1 MKKISIN
8 EAINQIIE
16 QKVVAPPPVR
26 VVPSTTRPSV
36 APVVERPM
44 PFGMDAFF
52 RPTVA
57 PSVVPAAR
65 APIAPVSPQ
74 TAVPVSTPS
83 TIPVSVKTKQMEPGI
98 LSTLKTSQTT
108 APGTKDS
115 ISGLA
120 GPGSVVK
127 NPYADAMDELRRA
140 FSQTNDFYKSLAIN
154 GIDATRATAPAVLNA
169 ISPAALNA
177 TSPDAGIAPTPTPT
191 TAPTPATAPAP
202 GSGGGPPSLVPSVIS
217 DVARR
222 GINHLMGGNSSN
234 KKDAEEMAKKE
245 PTSGEKVLLDLI
257 HGIRGEFETGKST
270 PVKINIGRNRGGQ
283 EQESE
288 DPSDRFLWSRWL
300 RMPRGEQMNFRV
312 ENNQQPDISTFI
324 NEDLKKKVKV
334 AVNKFLRSKEGK
346 EIKNKYSM

>member
-8 EAINQIIE
+8 EAINQIVE

-108 APGTKDS
+108 APGAEDS

-169 ISPAALNA
+169 ISP
-177 TSPDAGIAPTPTPT
+177 DAGIAPT
-191 TAPTPATAPAP
+191 TAPTPATAPAS
-202 GSGGGPPSLVPSVIS
+202 GSGGGPPSPVPSVIS

-222 GINHLMGGNSSN
+222 GINHLIGGNSPN
-234 KKDAEEMAKKE
+234 KKDTEEMAKKE

-288 DPSDRFLWSRWL
+288 DPADRFLWSRWL